1 MRPII
6 TFFKS
11 YFLQSL
17 LAIVAL
23 FSWVESQE
31 LGYKYMSEVGT
42 YGEESPMDG
51 CKTFG
56 TSVSIT
62 SGFTGGALAMG
73 LICCVCIVMIV
84 RVEIKK
90 EKLS

>member
-31 LGYKYMSEVGT
+31 LGHRFMSESGT
-42 YGEESPMDG
+42 YQKELPMNEYE
-51 CKTFG
+51 TVG

-73 LICCVCIVMIV
+73 LISCVCIVMIV
-84 RVEIKK
+84 WIEIKK
-90 EKLS
+90 EKLI